1 MNNEQIEIKMA
12 TAPQQLVEVA
22 LGALNQTYTPYS
34 HFPVG
39 AALLTDDDTIFKG
52 VNIENGSFG

>member
-22 LGALNQTYTPYS
+22 LGALNQTYLKVLILKMYRL
-34 HFPVG
+34 
-39 AALLTDDDTIFKG
+39 A
-52 VNIENGSFG
+52 